1 MTTISQSILKQF
13 DLTGHTACI
22 TGGNRGLGFE
32 MGKALAEAGANIVI
46 ASRDEQRNKEAQ
58 SYISQQYD
66 STCLAI
72 TCDVTNEES
81 VKNAIDL
88 SLNQFG
94 KIDILIN
101 SAGINIRGSIE
112 ALTLA
117 EFSKVQEVNVT
128 GSWLVSKYV
137 VPGMKKHR
145 YGRIIHIGSILSVIA
160 IPDRTPYAT
169 SKGAILQLNRAM
181 AIELAREGVN
191 VNAILPGPFAT
202 EMNLSL
208 TQDPE
213 KYEAFVS
220 KIPMGRWGEL
230 HEIGALA
237 LFLSSPAASYITG
250 SAFTI
255 DGGWTAQ

>member
-1 MTTISQSILKQF
+1 MNQNILKQF
-13 DLTGHTACI
+13 DITGHTALI

-46 ASRDEQRNKEAQ
+46 LSRDESRNKE
-58 SYISQQYD
+58 SETYINDHYD
-66 STCLAI
+66 TTCISLS
-72 TCDVTNEES
+72 CDVTREASVEEA
-81 VKNAIDL
+81 VNQTIDQFKNIE
-88 SLNQFG
+88 
-94 KIDILIN
+94 ILIN

-112 ALTLA
+112 ELTLE
-117 EFSKVQEVNVT
+117 EFSLVQEVNVT
-128 GSWLVSKYV
+128 GSWLMSKYV
-137 VPGMKKHR
+137 VPTMKKQK
-145 YGRIIHIGSILSVIA
+145 YSRIIHIGSILSVIA
-160 IPDRTPYAT
+160 IADRTPYAT
-169 SKGAILQLNRAM
+169 SKGAVLQLNRAM
-181 AIELAREGVN
+181 AIELARTGIN

-237 LFLSSPAASYITG
+237 LFLSSPASSFVTG